1 MDIDRVVFEDL
12 FAGSDDP
19 WGFRTR
25 WYESRKR
32 ALTLAC
38 LPAAR
43 YARAFE
49 PGCANG
55 ELTAALATR
64 CDQVLASDG
73 VAAAVLLAQ
82 QRMSGLGLTN
92 VSVAQA
98 WVPQDWPAQTFDLIV
113 FSEFGFYLT
122 RPALSALI
130 AKARTSL
137 GTSGTLLACHW
148 RHPVAGFEL
157 DGDTVHRAL
166 QAELALP
173 RLVHHEELDL
183 VLDVW
188 CADPRSVA
196 QREGFA

>member
-82 QRMSGLGLTN
+82 QRLNGLGLTN

-113 FSEFGFYLT
+113 FSEFGLQ
-122 RPALSALI
+122 RAVDGI
-130 AKARTSL
+130 AVQL
-137 GTSGTLLACHW
+137 E
-148 RHPVAGFEL
+148 AG
-157 DGDTVHRAL
+157 DGMAPMAG
-166 QAELALP
+166 QQGAAGAE
-173 RLVHHEELDL
+173 
-183 VLDVW
+183 
-188 CADPRSVA
+188 
-196 QREGFA
+196 